1 MASASEESPMNAS
14 DKTDTIESDR
24 LIPAGLL
31 AAFLRP
37 DYLERSAWL
46 EHIPF
51 AFWLVGAH
59 QPETFVEL
67 GTHYGSSYFAFCQG
81 VARLG
86 LTTRCYAVDT
96 WKGDEHAG
104 LYGEEVFRSVNAY
117 NTSRYSS
124 FSRLVRSTF
133 DEALNHFSD
142 GSIDLLHIDGLHT
155 RGAVSHDLERWLP
168 KLSDRGIV
176 LFHDSNV
183 RERGFG
189 VFKVIEELRK
199 SYPCFEF
206 THGHGLAVVGIGQKR
221 MDLISRLFQADKN
234 PSSHRAIQEV
244 FSRLG
249 AACADTYAIR
259 ENEVSN
265 RELQVSI
272 DALAKETTQIRQ
284 SLVTARAE
292 LMRSDKKYDDAA
304 SELAT
309 VQDKIE
315 QCMVERDEARLSLTS
330 TRDQLQNCTKERDE
344 ALGALAY
351 AQAKLEFRTTER
363 DEALRA
369 LMSAKAKADA
379 RESGQSLLKWSRSWR
394 ISAPLSIVNSK
405 VYKALSPIVFHS
417 KKAGGRRPRKWVRL
431 ILIKKDGRPRRIFG
445 RPLILSETTPV
456 RGQLI
461 SAEGFDASW
470 YLEAYP
476 DVRAAGVDPWQH
488 FVKYGRA
495 EGRQP
500 TSRKSVHQREIK
512 KPAFGDSS
520 SRFPIRAL
528 RETFSLIVFH
538 SANTGGRRPRKWA
551 QLVLIRKDGSPRRI
565 FRRPLISLDATVL
578 GTRAVSGESFDA
590 AWYLEAY
597 PDVRAAGVDP
607 WQHYLKHGHAE
618 GRRPTPSKFAV
629 QCRHP
634 RFGKPEYGARDPV
647 IKFDAEP
654 HLPPDFGLT
663 VAVHLHLYYPD
674 LIGEFCRHLRN
685 IPVNF
690 ALFVSVPE
698 GRGDLEYIR
707 TILRERVPHATTII
721 VRSVIN
727 RGRDIAPFVV
737 EFGKDLLKFDVIL
750 HVHSKKS
757 PHSRK
762 TATWR
767 RFLLHYVLG
776 NPAVVSQVL
785 SAFHTDP
792 RLGAF
797 FAPYHPEVPGQ
808 PHWGANRRRV
818 EDLLSRLGLR
828 LEEDLCPDFPAGSF
842 FWARSEALRPLLD
855 AHFKTDDFEEEPLA
869 IDGATPHAIE
879 RMLGLV
885 PRLRN
890 FTTTMRYI
898 DVAYNLMHYIGPAR
912 AFPEFDRDRTA
923 DIMAYQD
930 LIRNRAPARVR
941 VALVT
946 AVIGPFDSLL
956 LPESLEQDVDYF
968 CFSDSL
974 NDGYGVFRILT
985 PPYVDADPRRT
996 ARYIKTN
1003 LPKLFPDYDFV
1014 VWVDANVLIRGSA
1027 LAFVAGTNAA
1037 GFGVGAI
1044 PHPVRET
1051 YLEEAQEVKALALDD
1066 GSVIDA
1072 QIDRYRILPELAE
1085 EQLIETNFM
1094 VFDIRK
1100 PEVRQFC
1107 RLWWNEI
1114 NSYSKR
1120 DQLSINYAL
1129 LKAGVQWHPLLE
1141 ERRSTRD
1148 AEEFALFR
1156 HGLNQW
1162 WPTSSVYASWYVP
1175 HSLDGHLLPLPN
1187 IGKPAKSKTS
1197 LDLDVVVCVHN
1208 ALDDVRACLASVV
1221 EALSGRGRIVIV
1233 DDASEKETQQ
1243 FLEQFAE
1250 DSGAQLV
1257 RHSKSQ
1263 GYTRAAN
1270 KGLRTST
1277 STHILLLNS
1286 DTIVPRRA
1294 LDKLVHALETD
1305 PNLGIVGPLSN
1316 AASWQSVPSNV
1327 GNATQTAINGMPP
1340 GMTIEEIDQFYERRW
1355 NGEIVRTPL
1364 VHGFCFCIKRD
1375 VIDKVGYFDEKSFP
1389 RGYGEENDFCFR
1401 AADAGFDLGV
1411 LSSTYVYHS
1420 KSKSYKDEERTKLMS
1435 EGGKALALKVT
1446 KSRID
1451 HSVNSMR
1458 MSPAFEKS
1466 RNALIP
1472 LFHRELAGP
1481 RKRGRLFLL
1490 PSLRDDNR
1498 PAGSG
1503 YVRVLLP
1510 YKTEAITKE
1519 WDVVELHRPALPELR
1534 ANDAVVVQRDF
1545 NSLESDA
1552 LQDWIARVRLTGAR
1566 LIYDLDDDLL
1576 DSVALQKRGY
1586 RGDVKDL
1593 AARVR
1598 FLAAAADIMTVSS
1611 SALVERLGEFNPN
1624 IAMIPNAL
1632 DSDLWKLRSDDVSP
1646 LKVEKT
1652 TKRQRITI
1660 GYVGTPTHGDDLAI
1674 IRNAAL
1680 HLQNLHGAKIDFQI
1694 VGGFQK
1700 QSDHFGTHVALPK
1713 KNDYPSFVRWLK
1725 SNFHWDIALVPLV
1738 DEEFNIAKS
1747 YLKFLECAALGAAII
1762 CSNTKEYSSVVSHG
1776 QNGLLVDNTS
1786 DSWKDAIN
1794 QLVSSQDDRIRLA
1807 KNAFYDVKTQHTL
1820 DRIADA
1826 RLKVLRGELTS
1837 DLSVI

>member
-1 MASASEESPMNAS
+1 MASAGEESPMNAS
-14 DKTDTIESDR
+14 DKTDTIDSDR
-24 LIPAGLL
+24 LIPASLL
-31 AAFLRP
+31 SAFLRP

-51 AFWLVGAH
+51 AFWLIGAH
-59 QPETFVEL
+59 QPETLVEL

-86 LTTRCYAVDT
+86 LRTRCYAVDT

-117 NTSRYSS
+117 NSSRYSG

-155 RGAVSHDLERWLP
+155 RGAVSHDLESWLP

-221 MDLISRLFQADKN
+221 TDLITRLFQAEKS
-234 PSSHRAIQEV
+234 PSSQRAIQEI

-249 AACADTYAIR
+249 GACTDTYAIS
-259 ENEVSN
+259 ENEV
-265 RELQVSI
+265 RVRDLQDSVDSMG
-272 DALAKETTQIRQ
+272 KETAQIRQ
-284 SLVTARAE
+284 SLVTSRAE
-292 LMRSDKKYDDAA
+292 LMRSDKKHDDAA
-304 SELAT
+304 RELAIA
-309 VQDKIE
+309 QEKIE
-315 QCMVERDEARLSLTS
+315 QCMVERDEARLSLAS
-330 TRDQLQNCTKERDE
+330 TKDQLQSCTKERDD
-344 ALGALAY
+344 ALDALAFTKD
-351 AQAKLEFRTTER
+351 KLEFRTTER

-369 LMSAKAKADA
+369 LMSAKTKADP
-379 RESGQSLLKWSRSWR
+379 RESPQSLLKWSRSWR
-394 ISAPLSIVNSK
+394 IPAPPSFANNSLHN
-405 VYKALSPIVFHS
+405 ALSSIVFHS
-417 KKAGGRRPRKWVRL
+417 EKADGRRPRKWARVVL
-431 ILIKKDGRPRRIFG
+431 VKKDGRARRIFG
-445 RPLILSETTPV
+445 RPLIPLKAPPV
-456 RGQLI
+456 RSRLI
-461 SAEGFDASW
+461 SAETFDASW

-488 FVKYGRA
+488 YVKYGRA
-495 EGRQP
+495 EGRQT
-500 TSRKSVHQREIK
+500 TSWESVDQRGIK

-520 SRFPIRAL
+520 IRSQGRTL
-528 RETFSLIVFH
+528 RETLSSIVFH
-538 SANTGGRRPRKWA
+538 SKKSNGRRPRKWA
-551 QLVLIRKDGSPRRI
+551 RLVLIRKDGRPRRI
-565 FRRPLISLDATVL
+565 FRRPLISLEAPLV
-578 GTRAVSGESFDA
+578 GNHSVSSESFDA
-590 AWYLEAY
+590 SWYLEAY
-597 PDVRAAGVDP
+597 PDVRTAGVDP
-607 WQHYLKHGHAE
+607 WLHYVTYGRSE
-618 GRRPTPSKFAV
+618 GRRPTSSELGTEC
-629 QCRHP
+629 QHT
-634 RFGKPEYGARDPV
+634 RFGVPEYGATGPA

-654 HLPPDFGLT
+654 ELPPDFGLT
-663 VAVHLHLYYPD
+663 IAVHLHLYYPD
-674 LIGEFCRHLRN
+674 LIQEFCRYLRN

-707 TILRERVPHATTII
+707 TMLDERVPHATTII
-721 VRSVIN
+721 VRPVVN

-737 EFGKDLLKFDVIL
+737 EFGKDLLIYDLIL
-750 HVHSKKS
+750 HLHSKKS
-757 PHSRK
+757 PHNPEI
-762 TATWR
+762 TTWR

-776 NPAVVSQVL
+776 DASVVSQIL
-785 SAFHTDP
+785 SAFHSDR

-797 FAPYHPEVPGQ
+797 FPPYHPAVRGQ
-808 PHWGANRRRV
+808 PLWAANRQRV
-818 EDLLSRLGLR
+818 EDLLSRWGHR

-842 FWARSEALRPLLD
+842 FWARSDALRPLLD
-855 AHFKTDDFEEEPLA
+855 GHLKLADFEQEPLQN
-869 IDGATPHAIE
+869 DGATPHAIE
-879 RMLGLV
+879 RLLGLV

-898 DVAYNLMHYIGPAR
+898 DIAHNLTHYFGPGR
-912 AFPEFDRDRTA
+912 AFPEFDRDRTL
-923 DIMAYQD
+923 DIIAYQD
-930 LIRNRAPARVR
+930 AVRNRPPNRLR

-968 CFSDSL
+968 CFSDSID
-974 NDGYGVFRILT
+974 DGYGVFRILP

-1014 VWVDANVLIRGSA
+1014 VWADANVLIRSSA
-1027 LAFVAGTNAA
+1027 LAFVAASNAA
-1037 GFGVGAI
+1037 DCGVGAI

-1051 YLEEAQEVKALALDD
+1051 YFEEAQEVKALALDD
-1066 GSVIDA
+1066 ESVIDA
-1072 QIDRYRILPELAE
+1072 QIDRYRSLPELAE

-1094 VFDIRK
+1094 VLDVRR
-1100 PEVRQFC
+1100 PEVHQFC

-1141 ERRSTRD
+1141 ERKSTRD

-1162 WPTSSVYASWYVP
+1162 WRTSSIYASWYISD
-1175 HSLDGHLLPLPN
+1175 SLDGHLLPLPN
-1187 IGKPAKSKTS
+1187 IGKPVRSKTG

-1233 DDASEKETQQ
+1233 DDASEEETQQ

-1250 DSGAQLV
+1250 GSGAQLV

-1270 KGLRTST
+1270 RGLRAST

-1294 LDKLVHALETD
+1294 LDKLVQALEDD

-1327 GNATQTAINGMPP
+1327 GNSTQTAINGMPP

-1646 LKVEKT
+1646 LKIEKT

-1674 IRNAAL
+1674 IRNSAL

-1694 VGGFQK
+1694 VGGFQT

-1794 QLVSSQDDRIRLA
+1794 QLVSSQVDRIRLA